1 MSVLSVDGSK
11 AANPYLTDRRLLIE
25 PSILSA
31 DFTRLGDDCRAAI
44 AAGGDALHV
53 DIMDGHFVPNISLGP
68 VICAATHRAVPT
80 VFLDVHLMVTDPAR
94 WVDAFADAGAGHI
107 QFHVE
112 VVPRPASLVE
122 QIRARGMTAGIV
134 LNPDT
139 PASAC
144 FDALPMVDTAMLM
157 SVHPGR
163 SGQSFIASV
172 LSKGPELLARMR
184 PEQRLMIDGGVS
196 PATAPA
202 CRAAGCSVLI
212 SATAIFETIDY
223 AGAIA
228 ALRG

>member
-1 MSVLSVDGSK
+1 
-11 AANPYLTDRRLLIE
+11 
-25 PSILSA
+25 
-31 DFTRLGDDCRAAI
+31 
-44 AAGGDALHV
+44 
-53 DIMDGHFVPNISLGP
+53 
-68 VICAATHRAVPT
+68 
-80 VFLDVHLMVTDPAR
+80 
-94 WVDAFADAGAGHI
+94 VDAFADAGAGHI

-212 SATAIFETIDY
+212 SATAIFGTTDY

>member
-1 MSVLSVDGSK
+1 
-11 AANPYLTDRRLLIE
+11 
-25 PSILSA
+25 
-31 DFTRLGDDCRAAI
+31 
-44 AAGGDALHV
+44 
-53 DIMDGHFVPNISLGP
+53 MDGHFVPNISLGP
-68 VICAATHRAVPT
+68 VICAATHRAVPN

-212 SATAIFETIDY
+212 SATAIFGTTDY

>member
-1 MSVLSVDGSK
+1 MSVASV
-11 AANPYLTDRRLLIE
+11 AASSASHPYMKDQRLLVE

-31 DFTRLGDDCRAAI
+31 DFTRLGADCQAAMN
-44 AAGGDALHV
+44 AGGDALHIDV
-53 DIMDGHFVPNISLGP
+53 MDGHFVPNISLGP

-80 VFLDVHLMVTDPAR
+80 AFLDVHLMVTDPAR
-94 WVDAFADAGAGHI
+94 WVDSFADAGAGHM

-112 VVPRPASLVE
+112 VVPRPSWLVA

-144 FDALPMVDTAMLM
+144 LDALPMVDTVMLM

-163 SGQSFIASV
+163 SGQSFIGSV
-172 LSKGPELLARMR
+172 LSKAPELLAHMR
-184 PEQRLMIDGGVS
+184 SDQRLMIDGGVS
-196 PATAPA
+196 PTTAPA

-212 SATAIFETIDY
+212 SATAIFGTTDY
-223 AGAIA
+223 AAAIT